1 MDKNINVDRKH
12 LYELVDKIPE
22 SKLSELRMVLLEMA
36 IPEVEATPDE
46 IEAIERGRQE
56 IANGESTLYTSFEEL
71 EKDIMND

>member
-1 MDKNINVDRKH
+1 MDINVDRKQ

-22 SKLSELRMVLLEMA
+22 SNLSELRMMLLKMA
-36 IPEVEATPDE
+36 IPEVEATQDE

-71 EKDIMND
+71 EKDIMKD